1 MAKIQI
7 FRIRLRLRFRI
18 NTHNKRD
25 PFERW
30 VFGSTLGVALN
41 TKSERMAGEKRLI
54 RTRNIGFMAHI
65 DAGKTTVTERVLFYT
80 KKIHRMGEVHDGTA
94 VMDWMPQEQERG
106 ITITSAVTTV
116 EWKGRTTHIIDT
128 PGHVDFTI
136 EVERSLRVLDGVIAI
151 FSAVEG
157 VEPQSETVWHQAD
170 KYGVP
175 KLAFINKMDR
185 VGADFFATVRMM
197 IGRLGTNPLVVQVP
211 MGREDQFIGVIDL
224 IRMKGIVWDEH
235 SLGVEYK
242 EISIPPELGDEVTL
256 HRSKLIE
263 SLAEL
268 DDHLTEKYLNGEE
281 ISESEMKGVLRKATI
296 SLKAVPVLCGAALRN
311 QGIQPLIDAIV
322 DYLPSPLDVPPVEG
336 TNPITGEKVIR
347 MAKDEELF
355 TALAFKIMMDEG
367 RKLVYI
373 RIYSGVLKVGTE
385 VYNPRLKKGEKIS
398 RIFQMHA
405 HQRNRVEEA
414 KTGEIVAVMGLKET
428 TTGDTLCDRGHPI
441 LLEPIDFYRPV
452 MSVAV
457 EPKTNQ
463 DQERLTESL
472 EKLSEEDPTFH
483 VRFDEDTGQ
492 TIISGMGELHL
503 DVLVNR
509 LLAEY
514 HVGVN
519 VGRPQVMYR
528 ETVEKEVE
536 ASARFMKEMEEVK
549 HFAEVFLR
557 ISPNG
562 RGKGIEF
569 HSEIQERALPPGGL
583 LSVEEGVRE
592 ASTGG
597 VIMGYPL
604 TDLRV
609 TLIKANVDPDH
620 PSLLALKI
628 ATSNAL
634 REGCRKA
641 QPVLL
646 EPMMEVNIIVPEEF
660 MGEVVGDLKARKSS
674 VEAITPKG
682 KVTLIKAISPLTRMF
697 GYSTDLR
704 SLTQGRG
711 TFTMQFS
718 RYDKAIS

>member
-1 MAKIQI
+1 
-7 FRIRLRLRFRI
+7 
-18 NTHNKRD
+18 
-25 PFERW
+25 
-30 VFGSTLGVALN
+30 
-41 TKSERMAGEKRLI
+41 MAGEKRLI

-80 KKIHRMGEVHDGTA
+80 KKIHRMGEVHEGTA
-94 VMDWMPQEQERG
+94 VMDWMQQEQERG

-116 EWKGRTTHIIDT
+116 EWKGSIIHIIDT

-185 VGADFFATVRMM
+185 IGADFFGTVKMM
-197 IGRLGTNPLVVQVP
+197 AERLGAHPLIVQIP
-211 MGREDQFIGVIDL
+211 MGMEDRFIGAVDL
-224 IRMKGIVWDEH
+224 IRLKGIVWDEH
-235 SLGVEYK
+235 SLGAEFREV
-242 EISIPPELGDEVTL
+242 SIPKELQDEALL

-268 DDHLTEKYLNGEE
+268 DDRLTEKYINGDE
-281 ISESEMKGVLRKATI
+281 ITESEIRSTLRKATI
-296 SLKAVPVLCGAALRN
+296 SMRAVPVLCGAALRN

-336 TNPITGEKVIR
+336 TNPVTEETVTR
-347 MAKDEELF
+347 VAKDEEHF
-355 TALAFKIMMDEG
+355 TALAFKVMMDEG
-367 RKLVYI
+367 RKVVYI
-373 RIYSGVLKVGTE
+373 RIYSGIVKVGTE
-385 VYNPRLKKGEKIS
+385 VYNPRLRKGEKIS

-405 HQRNRVEEA
+405 HQRTRVEEA

-428 TTGDTLCDRGHPI
+428 TTGDTLCGRGHPI

-463 DQERLTESL
+463 DQEKLVESL

-483 VRFDEDTGQ
+483 AKFDEDTGQ
-492 TIISGMGELHL
+492 MIISGMGELHL
-503 DVLVNR
+503 DVLVSR
-509 LLAEY
+509 LFTEY
-514 HVGVN
+514 NLSVN
-519 VGRPQVMYR
+519 VGRPQVVYR
-528 ETVEKEVE
+528 ETVEKEGE
-536 ASARFMKEMEEVK
+536 ASAKFLKELEDTR

-569 HSEIQERALPPGGL
+569 HSEVPQGNLSPEDL
-583 LSVEEGVRE
+583 LSVEEGIRE
-592 ASTGG
+592 GSNGG

-609 TLIKANVDPDH
+609 NLLKANIDPDR

-628 ATSNAL
+628 ASSNAL

-646 EPMMEVNIIVPEEF
+646 EPMMEVNVIVPEEF
-660 MGEVVGDLKARKSS
+660 MGEVVGDLKARKSM

-682 KVTLIKAISPLTRMF
+682 RVALIKATTPLTRMF

-711 TFTMQFS
+711 TFSMQFS

>member
-1 MAKIQI
+1 
-7 FRIRLRLRFRI
+7 
-18 NTHNKRD
+18 
-25 PFERW
+25 
-30 VFGSTLGVALN
+30 
-41 TKSERMAGEKRLI
+41 MAGEKRLI

-80 KKIHRMGEVHDGTA
+80 KKIHRMGEVHDGTT
-94 VMDWMPQEQERG
+94 VMDWMQQEQERG
-106 ITITSAVTTV
+106 ITITSAVTTA
-116 EWKGRTTHIIDT
+116 EWKGSTIHIIDT

-175 KLAFINKMDR
+175 KLAFVNKMDR
-185 VGADFFATVRMM
+185 IGADFFGTVKM
-197 IGRLGTNPLVVQVP
+197 IVERLGANPLIIQIPIGV
-211 MGREDQFIGVIDL
+211 EDQFIGAIDL
-224 IRMKGIVWDEH
+224 IRLKGIVWDEH
-235 SLGVEYK
+235 SLGVDFK
-242 EISIPPELGDEVTL
+242 EISIPKELKEEAL
-256 HRSKLIE
+256 HYRSKLIE
-263 SLAEL
+263 SVAEL
-268 DDHLTEKYLNGEE
+268 DDRLMEKYINGEK
-281 ISESEMKGVLRKATI
+281 ISEVEMKAALRKGTI
-296 SLKAVPVLCGAALRN
+296 SMKAVPVLCGAALRN

-336 TNPITGEKVIR
+336 TNPVTGEGAR
-347 MAKDEELF
+347 RRAEDEEPF
-355 TALAFKIMMDEG
+355 AALAFKVMMDQG

-373 RIYSGVLKVGTE
+373 RIYSGVLKVGRE

-405 HQRNRVEEA
+405 NQRTRVEEA
-414 KTGEIVAVMGLKET
+414 KTGEIVAVMGLKDT
-428 TTGDTLCDRGHPI
+428 TTGDTLCDPLHPI
-441 LLEPIDFYRPV
+441 ILEPIDFYKPV

-457 EPKTNQ
+457 EPRTNR
-463 DQERLTESL
+463 DQEKLTESL
-472 EKLSEEDPTFH
+472 EKLSEEDPTFL
-483 VRFDEDTGQ
+483 VKFDEDTGQ

-509 LLAEY
+509 LLSEY
-514 HVGVN
+514 HLEVN
-519 VGRPQVMYR
+519 VGRPQVVYR
-528 ETVEKEVE
+528 ETVEKEAE
-536 ASARFMKEMEEVK
+536 ASAKFLKEMEEVK

-569 HSEIQERALPPGGL
+569 YSEAPKGTLPPEGL
-583 LSVEEGVRE
+583 LSIEEGIRE
-592 ASTGG
+592 ASTVG
-597 VIMGYPL
+597 VVMGYPL

-609 TLIKANVDPDH
+609 TLLKANVDPNH

-628 ATSNAL
+628 ASSNAL

-646 EPMMEVNIIVPEEF
+646 EPMMEVDIITPEEF

-682 KVTLIKAISPLTRMF
+682 KVTLIRAISPLTRMF

-718 RYDKAIS
+718 HYDKVIS

>member
-1 MAKIQI
+1 
-7 FRIRLRLRFRI
+7 
-18 NTHNKRD
+18 
-25 PFERW
+25 
-30 VFGSTLGVALN
+30 
-41 TKSERMAGEKRLI
+41 MAGEKRLI

-80 KKIHRMGEVHDGTA
+80 KKIHRMGEVHDGTT
-94 VMDWMPQEQERG
+94 VMDWMQQEQERG
-106 ITITSAVTTV
+106 ITITSAVTTA
-116 EWKGRTTHIIDT
+116 EWKGSTIHIIDT

-175 KLAFINKMDR
+175 KLAFVNKMDR
-185 VGADFFATVRMM
+185 IGADFFGTVKM
-197 IGRLGTNPLVVQVP
+197 IVERLGANPLIIQIPIGV
-211 MGREDQFIGVIDL
+211 EDQFIGAIDL
-224 IRMKGIVWDEH
+224 IRLKGIVWDEH
-235 SLGVEYK
+235 SLGVDFK
-242 EISIPPELGDEVTL
+242 EISIPKELKEEAL
-256 HRSKLIE
+256 HYRSKLIE
-263 SLAEL
+263 SVAEL
-268 DDHLTEKYLNGEE
+268 DDRLMEKYINGEK
-281 ISESEMKGVLRKATI
+281 ISEVEMKAALRKGTI
-296 SLKAVPVLCGAALRN
+296 SMKAVPVLCGAALRN

-322 DYLPSPLDVPPVEG
+322 DYLPSPLDVPAVEG
-336 TNPITGEKVIR
+336 TNPVTGEGAR
-347 MAKDEELF
+347 RRAEDEEPF
-355 TALAFKIMMDEG
+355 AALAFKVMMDQG

-373 RIYSGVLKVGTE
+373 RIYSGVLKVGRE

-405 HQRNRVEEA
+405 NQRTRVEEA
-414 KTGEIVAVMGLKET
+414 RTGEIVAVMGLKDT
-428 TTGDTLCDRGHPI
+428 TTGDTLCDPLHPI
-441 LLEPIDFYRPV
+441 ILEPIDFYKPV

-457 EPKTNQ
+457 EPRTNR
-463 DQERLTESL
+463 DQEKLTESL
-472 EKLSEEDPTFH
+472 EKLSEEDPTFL
-483 VRFDEDTGQ
+483 VKFDEDTGQ

-509 LLAEY
+509 LLSEY
-514 HVGVN
+514 HLEVN
-519 VGRPQVMYR
+519 VGRPQVVYR
-528 ETVEKEVE
+528 ETVEKEAE
-536 ASARFMKEMEEVK
+536 ASAKFLKEMEEVK

-569 HSEIQERALPPGGL
+569 YSEAPKGTLPPEGL
-583 LSVEEGVRE
+583 LSIEEGIRE
-592 ASTGG
+592 ASTVG
-597 VIMGYPL
+597 VVMGYPL

-609 TLIKANVDPDH
+609 TLLKANVDPHH
-620 PSLLALKI
+620 PSLLALKV
-628 ATSNAL
+628 ASSNAL

-646 EPMMEVNIIVPEEF
+646 EPMMEVDIITPEEF

-674 VEAITPKG
+674 VEAITQKG
-682 KVTLIKAISPLTRMF
+682 KVTLIRAISPLTRMF

-718 RYDKAIS
+718 HYDKVIS

>member
-1 MAKIQI
+1 
-7 FRIRLRLRFRI
+7 
-18 NTHNKRD
+18 
-25 PFERW
+25 
-30 VFGSTLGVALN
+30 
-41 TKSERMAGEKRLI
+41 MAGEKRLI

-80 KKIHRMGEVHDGTA
+80 KKIHRMGEVHEGTT
-94 VMDWMPQEQERG
+94 VMDWMEQEQERG

-116 EWKGRTTHIIDT
+116 EWKGSILHIIDT

-157 VEPQSETVWHQAD
+157 VESQSETVWHQAD

-175 KLAFINKMDR
+175 KLAFVNKMDR
-185 VGADFFATVRMM
+185 IGADFFGTVKM
-197 IGRLGTNPLVVQVP
+197 IVERLGAHPLIIQIPIGV
-211 MGREDQFIGVIDL
+211 EDRFIGAIDL
-224 IRMKGIVWDEH
+224 IRLKGIVWDEH
-235 SLGVEYK
+235 SLGVDFK
-242 EISIPPELGDEVTL
+242 EVSIPKELKEEASL
-256 HRSKLIE
+256 HRSRLIE

-268 DDHLTEKYLNGEE
+268 DDPLMEKYLNGEE
-281 ISESEMKGVLRKATI
+281 ISESEMKAAIRKGTI
-296 SLKAVPVLCGAALRN
+296 AMKVVPVLCGAALRN

-336 TNPITGEKVIR
+336 TDPVTGAEMKR
-347 MAKDEELF
+347 RAKDEEPF
-355 TALAFKIMMDEG
+355 TALAFKVIMDQG
-367 RKLVYI
+367 RKLIYI
-373 RIYSGVLKVGTE
+373 RIYSGMLKVGKE
-385 VYNPRLKKGEKIS
+385 VYNPRLKKGERIS
-398 RIFQMHA
+398 RIFLMHA
-405 HQRNRVEEA
+405 NQRTRVEEA
-414 KTGEIVAVMGLKET
+414 KAGEIVAVMGLKET
-428 TTGDTLCDRGHPI
+428 TTGDTLCDPGHPI
-441 LLEPIDFYRPV
+441 LLEPIDLYKPV

-457 EPKTNQ
+457 EPKSNR
-463 DQERLTESL
+463 DQEKLTESL
-472 EKLSEEDPTFH
+472 LRLSDEDPSFH

-503 DVLVNR
+503 DVLVHR
-509 LLAEY
+509 LLSEY
-514 HVGVN
+514 HLEVN
-519 VGRPQVMYR
+519 VGRPQVVYR
-528 ETVEKEVE
+528 ETVEREVE
-536 ASARFMKEMEEVK
+536 TSAKFLREMEDVRY
-549 HFAEVFLR
+549 FAEVFLR

-569 HSEIQERALPPGGL
+569 RSEVPERTLPPEGL
-583 LSVEEGVRE
+583 LSIEEGIRE
-592 ASTGG
+592 GSSVG

-609 TLIKANVDPDH
+609 TVLKANVDADH
-620 PSLLALKI
+620 PSILALKI
-628 ATSNAL
+628 ASSNAL

-660 MGEVVGDLKARKSS
+660 MGEVVGDLKSRKSS
-674 VEAITPKG
+674 VEEITTKG
-682 KVTLIKAISPLTRMF
+682 RVTLIRGISPLTRMF

-711 TFTMQFS
+711 TFSMQFS

>member
-1 MAKIQI
+1 
-7 FRIRLRLRFRI
+7 
-18 NTHNKRD
+18 
-25 PFERW
+25 
-30 VFGSTLGVALN
+30 
-41 TKSERMAGEKRLI
+41 MAGEKRLI

-80 KKIHRMGEVHDGTA
+80 KKIHRMGEVHDGTT
-94 VMDWMPQEQERG
+94 VMDWMQQEQERG
-106 ITITSAVTTV
+106 ITITSAVTTA
-116 EWKGRTTHIIDT
+116 EWKGSTIHIIDT

-175 KLAFINKMDR
+175 KLAFVNKMDR
-185 VGADFFATVRMM
+185 IGADFFGTVKM
-197 IGRLGTNPLVVQVP
+197 IVERLGANPLIIQIPIGV
-211 MGREDQFIGVIDL
+211 EDQFIGAIDL
-224 IRMKGIVWDEH
+224 IRLKGIVWDEH
-235 SLGVEYK
+235 SLGVDFK
-242 EISIPPELGDEVTL
+242 EISIPKELKEEAL
-256 HRSKLIE
+256 HYRSKLIE
-263 SLAEL
+263 SIAEL
-268 DDHLTEKYLNGEE
+268 DDRLMEKYINGEK
-281 ISESEMKGVLRKATI
+281 ISEVEMKAALRKGTI
-296 SLKAVPVLCGAALRN
+296 SMKAVPVLCGAALRN

-322 DYLPSPLDVPPVEG
+322 DYFPSPLDVPPVEG
-336 TNPITGEKVIR
+336 TNPVTGEGAR
-347 MAKDEELF
+347 RRAEDEEPF
-355 TALAFKIMMDEG
+355 AALAFKVMMDQG

-373 RIYSGVLKVGTE
+373 RIYSGVLKVGRE

-405 HQRNRVEEA
+405 NQRTRVEEA
-414 KTGEIVAVMGLKET
+414 KTGEIVAVMGLKDT
-428 TTGDTLCDRGHPI
+428 TTGDTLCDPLHPI
-441 LLEPIDFYRPV
+441 ILEPIDFYKPV

-457 EPKTNQ
+457 EPRTNR
-463 DQERLTESL
+463 DQEKLTESL

-483 VRFDEDTGQ
+483 VKLDEDTGQ

-509 LLAEY
+509 LLTEY
-514 HVGVN
+514 NLEVN
-519 VGRPQVMYR
+519 VGRPQVVYR
-528 ETVEKEVE
+528 ETIEKGVE
-536 ASARFMKEMEEVK
+536 ASAKFMKEMDEVK

-557 ISPNG
+557 ISPNS

-569 HSEIQERALPPGGL
+569 HSEAPVGTLPTEGL
-583 LSVEEGVRE
+583 HSVEEGIRE
-592 ASTGG
+592 SSTVG
-597 VIMGYPL
+597 VILGYPM

-609 TLIKANVDPDH
+609 TLLKANIDPVH
-620 PSLLALKI
+620 PSPLALKI
-628 ATSNAL
+628 ASSNAL

-641 QPVLL
+641 QPVLM

-682 KVTLIKAISPLTRMF
+682 KVAMIRAISPLTRMF

-711 TFTMQFS
+711 TFAMQFS
-718 RYDKAIS
+718 RYDKMIS